1 MPDVIKFEYL
11 VPDRRFPNG
20 KRLNT
25 IRDVS
30 QMTNSISVDMTMRI
44 YVENGIMDV
53 KPL

>member
-1 MPDVIKFEYL
+1 MG
-11 VPDRRFPNG
+11 RG
-20 KRLNT
+20 LNT

>member
-1 MPDVIKFEYL
+1 MG
-11 VPDRRFPNG
+11 RG
-20 KRLNT
+20 LNT

-30 QMTNSISVDMTMRI
+30 QMTNSISVDMTMHI